1 MMLDLFEQLACMTV
15 HSGDELDMVA
25 VRTLIL
31 CHVFGTR
38 HPFLEACIPG
48 TIRWLMNELTKSS
61 TRRDGES
68 PESYGGLIKRKKH
81 HGEAFDE
88 LSLSMENW

>member
-1 MMLDLFEQLACMTV
+1 MNWTWSLSEPSFYAMLLGRV
-15 HSGDELDMVA
+15 I
-25 VRTLIL
+25 R
-31 CHVFGTR
+31 
-38 HPFLEACIPG
+38 FLEACIPG

-88 LSLSMENW
+88 LPLSMENW